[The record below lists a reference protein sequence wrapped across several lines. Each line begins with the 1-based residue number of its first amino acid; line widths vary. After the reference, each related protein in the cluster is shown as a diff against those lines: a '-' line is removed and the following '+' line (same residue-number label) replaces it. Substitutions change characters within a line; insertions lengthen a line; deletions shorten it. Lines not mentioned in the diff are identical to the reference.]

1 MKPLKLTMQAF
12 GSYGTKPVIDFTKL
26 NQNLFLVTGDTG
38 AGKSTV
44 FDAIVFA
51 LYGEASSSRNKK
63 NGLELQSQF
72 VGYDTEPFV
81 ELIFSEKNGGK
92 TEVYTV
98 RREPIHMRFVGKEKK
113 EKRETGKVTLTFQD
127 NTQYTQKDANQK
139 IEEIVGLTKNQFM
152 QVAMIAQGEFRELL
166 TVNA

>member
-1 MKPLKLTMQAF
+1 M
-12 GSYGTKPVIDFTKL
+12 
-26 NQNLFLVTGDTG
+26 
-38 AGKSTV
+38 
-44 FDAIVFA
+44 
-51 LYGEASSSRNKK
+51 
-63 NGLELQSQF
+63 
-72 VGYDTEPFV
+72 

-127 NTQYTQKDANQK
+127 NTQYAQKDANQK

-152 QVAMIAQGEFRELL
+152 QVAMIAQGEFR
-166 TVNA
+166 